1 MCWSSATPVGKRSWW
16 TSPSYLSPRRESGRL
31 RSRARQ
37 NPGQSNGRI
46 LFWNILGHESKTWLW
61 VFFFFFNTKKV
72 ISLRFRRLWQNVT
85 ESLREKDIEKATEH
99 KRLLEERQ
107 RTEERHRNE
116 TETLWRT
123 RHFNKEV
130 SSLCELMGTLGIS
143 HYWLSVFFQLLPS
156 GDGTANH
163 PPCHLIFCILFS
175 HTNYLHVSLTAST
188 YIVLGLPLGL
198 LPSSSI
204 LSILLPIHSL
214 SLWTCRNHPSPS
226 VCLPHITGWKFV
238 KFEILKFVTDLLF
251 LLYML
256 CYVK

>member
-1 MCWSSATPVGKRSWW
+1 MNPKPDCVG
-16 TSPSYLSPRRESGRL
+16 
-31 RSRARQ
+31 
-37 NPGQSNGRI
+37 
-46 LFWNILGHESKTWLW
+46 
-61 VFFFFFNTKKV
+61 FFFFFNTKKV

-143 HYWLSVFFQLLPS
+143 HYWLSGFFQLLPS

-256 CYVK
+256 CYGK